1 MFKGRSTFN
10 RLFISYIL
18 ITLIPITLLFVLLYK
33 NSVTNLRNEVESFT
47 ISNLSKIKET
57 IDLRIRECTSIAALI
72 SINPKLSYYTMN
84 GVQYTAVEGIEEL
97 GKYKAGNAFISDILV
112 HYRNSADIFSSRG
125 MSSIDVL
132 VNRTLH
138 LSELDKVDFYSQIN
152 NLDVPVLKSFASS
165 GLMMYVVPLPLNG
178 GVKSGSAIFVF
189 HVKSI
194 ENMLSQ
200 GKTEFLGATYV
211 VDAGNQTILTIH
223 QNDRTADTSQI
234 PAMLGAAKAGVH
246 ALDYNNESY
255 SVIKTSSAETG
266 WSYVTAMP
274 KSQFLEKVNSQELF
288 IIVSTIVIM
297 LLCVTVAL
305 PLTLSNYRPIKK
317 LHRLVNDYIPKPDKQ
332 GNADEMDRIH
342 HAIDTTLS
350 LNRTLINQLDDQ
362 RHLLKQNLL
371 LRLLEGDSEYI
382 EDWTGLLETSGL
394 QLHGPYYTVMLVYYD
409 PDDEEASQYN
419 GRLMD
424 WVAGDLSLRNVAYA
438 VEIRSGNS
446 IALVINLDGLSRR
459 SELMQ
464 MADEMLAVYNE
475 SIMKRIR
482 VGIGNAF
489 DGMAQIRH
497 SYIEAF
503 AALEQRHTQPEQ
515 QVFFFDEALLSP
527 ESYWLSAED
536 QLHLLHSLKQGDRL
550 MAYEVLDR
558 ILLAI
563 ELRQM
568 PPSFNRFVCYKICD
582 LVFKVIQDLPSISKV
597 PFDAGLFNGT
607 VGKAISFA
615 SLTDFK
621 ERIRTLIDG
630 VCQTIAALNERRDSG
645 LITHVLSYVRE
656 AYKEPGMSLE
666 SISTR
671 FGYSN
676 HYWSRFFKEKVN
688 CHFTDYLWG
697 LRLEEAKQQLMYT
710 DKTIKDIVTDIGYI
724 DITSFIRKFKS
735 EEGITPGQFRKV
747 YTSKGQLI

>member
-1 MFKGRSTFN
+1 M
-10 RLFISYIL
+10 
-18 ITLIPITLLFVLLYK
+18 
-33 NSVTNLRNEVESFT
+33 
-47 ISNLSKIKET
+47 
-57 IDLRIRECTSIAALI
+57 
-72 SINPKLSYYTMN
+72 
-84 GVQYTAVEGIEEL
+84 EGIEEL
-97 GKYKAGNAFISDILV
+97 GKYKAGNAFVSDILV
-112 HYRNSADIFSSRG
+112 HYKNNEDVVFSSKG
-125 MSSIDVL
+125 MSTIDVVL
-132 VNRTLH
+132 NSTFK
-138 LSELDKVDFYSQIN
+138 LSEPDKQIFYDEMEHQN
-152 NLDVPVLKSFASS
+152 TTVLKSYAYSD
-165 GLMMYVVPLPLNG
+165 LMMYLVPLPLNSSLKTG
-178 GVKSGSAIFVF
+178 TAIFIF
-189 HVKSI
+189 HGKSI
-194 ENMLSQ
+194 KNMLSK
-200 GKTEFLGATYV
+200 GNTEFLGATYV
-211 VDAGNQTILTIH
+211 ADAGMQTILTIH
-223 QNDRTADTSQI
+223 EYDQAADIYQI
-234 PAMLGAAKAGVH
+234 PSMIGNVKAGVH
-246 ALDYNNESY
+246 GLEYNNESY
-255 SVIKTSSAETG
+255 SVITATSDETG
-266 WSYVTAMP
+266 WTYVTIMP
-274 KSQFLEKVNSQELF
+274 KSQFMKKINSSETF
-288 IIVSTIVIM
+288 IIVSTILVV

-305 PLTLSNYRPIKK
+305 PLASTNYRPIKK

-342 HAIDTTLS
+342 LAIDTTLS
-350 LNRTLINQLDDQ
+350 LNRTLVNQLDDQ

-394 QLHGPYYTVMLVYYD
+394 KLHGPYYTVMLVYYD
-409 PDDEEASQYN
+409 PHDEEASQYN
-419 GRLMD
+419 GKLMD

-464 MADEMLAVYNE
+464 MAGEILAVYNE

-489 DGMAQIRH
+489 DEMAQIRH

-582 LVFKVIQDLPSISKV
+582 LVFKVIQDLPSISEV

-645 LITHVLSYVRE
+645 LITHVLSYVKE
-656 AYKEPGMSLE
+656 TYKEPGMSLE
-666 SISTR
+666 NISAR

-697 LRLEEAKQQLMYT
+697 LRLEEAKRQFMYT

-747 YTSKGQLI
+747 YTAKEQLI